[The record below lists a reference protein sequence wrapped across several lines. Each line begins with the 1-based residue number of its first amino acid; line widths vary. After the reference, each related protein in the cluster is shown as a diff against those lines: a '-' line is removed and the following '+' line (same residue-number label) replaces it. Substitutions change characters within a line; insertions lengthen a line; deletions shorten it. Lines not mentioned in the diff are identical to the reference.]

1 MQEYSIRQVNKQLNI
16 SRTTLYKYI
25 KKLKINTVKK
35 KNKTY
40 LSKAQVQKIE
50 EEIKNKNT
58 TKNRKENTVCTLK
71 HKITAKNIRIIELE
85 KEQEILKS
93 NVKKIETQ
101 NIEFR
106 TKAKTLEE
114 QNNKIIFQ
122 IGRATEKIIMLEN
135 EKLREIEI
143 RSEKLKQGFFRKTWE
158 FLTKTP

>member
-1 MQEYSIRQVNKQLNI
+1 
-16 SRTTLYKYI
+16 
-25 KKLKINTVKK
+25 
-35 KNKTY
+35 
-40 LSKAQVQKIE
+40 
-50 EEIKNKNT
+50 
-58 TKNRKENTVCTLK
+58 
-71 HKITAKNIRIIELE
+71 
-85 KEQEILKS
+85 LKS